1 MTLPVTLIGGY
12 LGAGKTTLVNHL
24 LRTADGLRLAIL
36 VNEFGALPID
46 ADLIEA
52 RGEKVIAIAGGCVC
66 CSYGSDLMAALM
78 DLEVVAEEID
88 HVLIETSGV
97 ALPDQVARSL
107 DLLAG
112 YAHDGTVVLA
122 DAETVRARASDDY
135 LSDTIAAQLESGDLL
150 LLNKGD
156 LVANADL
163 AATRAWLAHVAP
175 DARLVETAWA
185 QVDKTALLGAG
196 LDRPPTLRHHHT
208 VAHTA
213 LELTLDHAVDVDR
226 LARTL
231 SAAELGLVRAKGVV
245 RDGVGGWHTLQVV
258 GRRRRVGPTVA
269 GPGRL
274 VCIAIGEVIDEA
286 AVRRAISNTAL

>member
-122 DAETVRARASDDY
+122 DAETVRARARDDY

-150 LLNKGD
+150 LLNKGISSP
-156 LVANADL
+156 
-163 AATRAWLAHVAP
+163 TPISRQP
-175 DARLVETAWA
+175 ARGSPMW
-185 QVDKTALLGAG
+185 
-196 LDRPPTLRHHHT
+196 R
-208 VAHTA
+208 
-213 LELTLDHAVDVDR
+213 
-226 LARTL
+226 RTL
-231 SAAELGLVRAKGVV
+231 VWS
-245 RDGVGGWHTLQVV
+245 
-258 GRRRRVGPTVA
+258 RRRGPRSTRRRCWVPVSTDRRRSGTTIPWPTRRSNSRSTMPSMSTDWP
-269 GPGRL
+269 GP
-274 VCIAIGEVIDEA
+274 
-286 AVRRAISNTAL
+286 

>member
-1 MTLPVTLIGGY
+1 MLPVTLIGGY

-24 LRTADGLRLAIL
+24 LRTADGLRLAVL

-52 RGEKVIAIAGGCVC
+52 RDEKVIAIAGGCVC

-78 DLEVVAEEID
+78 DLELLAGEID

-107 DLLAG
+107 HLLAG

-122 DAETVRARASDDY
+122 DAETVRARARDDY
-135 LSDTIAAQLESGDLL
+135 LSDTIAAQLESADLL

-156 LVANADL
+156 LVDRADL
-163 AATRAWLAHVAP
+163 AATRTWLAEAAP

-185 QVDKTALLGAG
+185 RVDKTALLGAG
-196 LDRPPTLRHHHT
+196 LDRPPAPRHQHT
-208 VAHTA
+208 VAHAA

-226 LARTL
+226 LAKTL
-231 SAAELGLVRAKGVV
+231 SAAEVGLVRAKGVV
-245 RDGVGGWHTLQVV
+245 RDGVGGWHTVQVV
-258 GRRRRVGPTVA
+258 GRRSRVEPTAGGPA
-269 GPGRL
+269 RL
-274 VCIAIGEVIDEA
+274 VCIAIGEAIDKA
-286 AVRRAISNTAL
+286 AVRQAVTEAEL